1 MFFLDNINY
10 FDINTQTCN
19 IQHMAVQI
27 ILIIFLKKEGS
38 QKIIRMKREWRCLY
52 GLIVQDMVRV
62 YKKLHT
68 KERKNE

>member
-1 MFFLDNINY
+1 
-10 FDINTQTCN
+10 
-19 IQHMAVQI
+19 MAVQI